1 MIRAAA
7 YCRVSTEKEDQL
19 QSLEN
24 QRSYFERYIGQHPD
38 WTFAGIY
45 ADEGASGTSAARRKG
60 FMRMLQ
66 DASRGRFDL
75 LLTKE
80 ISRFARNTL
89 DSIYYTRNLREMGVG
104 VLFLN
109 DGIYTLDPDA
119 ELRLTIMAGIAQEE
133 SRKTSER
140 VRWGQKRQMEKG
152 VVFGNGVYGYR
163 LSQGALEIDPVT
175 APIVRMIFR
184 LCEKGFGA
192 GGICRELEARGIPSP
207 SGKDVWSPSTVL
219 KLLRNE
225 KYVGAL
231 KQKKEITIDYL
242 SHRKIVNDGR
252 EAFVEIPE
260 HHAPVVD
267 RALFD
272 AVQRALEARG
282 RAAGRRRYSGS
293 YVWSGKVVCAM
304 CGGFLIRR
312 VWNARSPHPKV
323 VWQCARAAKHGSRSA
338 NGCASRPVA
347 QQALEQAFMASLAQA
362 LTESDRKAALA
373 LALAAVC
380 KATGSGEANSR
391 DQLENEIARTK
402 QAGVRLSDLYLQD
415 LLTKEQLAERAERLQ
430 ARQEQLAARLKAF
443 GAWEG
448 ATGGGD
454 RRMEEI
460 RLALEPVLE
469 LRRFEEAF
477 CRRLVR
483 RVCAEADGTLR
494 FDWNV

>member
-7 YCRVSTEKEDQL
+7 YCRVSTEKEEQL

-45 ADEGASGTSAARRKG
+45 ADEGASGTSAARRQG
-60 FMRMLQ
+60 FMRMLR
-66 DASRGRFDL
+66 DAAQGRFDL

-109 DGIYTLDPDA
+109 DGIYTLDADA
-119 ELRLTIMAGIAQEE
+119 ELRLTILAGIAQEE

-163 LSQGALEIDPVT
+163 LSGGVLEIDPAT
-175 APIVRMIFR
+175 APVVRMIFR
-184 LCEKGFGA
+184 LCEKGLGA

-207 SGKDVWSPSTVL
+207 SGNAIWCPSTVL

-225 KYVGAL
+225 KYIGVL
-231 KQKKEITIDYL
+231 KQKKEITTDYL

-272 AVQRALEARG
+272 AVQRELEARG
-282 RAAGRRRYSGS
+282 RAAGERRYSGS
-293 YVWSGKVVCAM
+293 YAWSGKIVCAV
-304 CGGFLIRR
+304 CGSALIRR
-312 VWNARSPHPKV
+312 VWNARSPRPKV
-323 VWQCARAAKHGSRSA
+323 VWQCARAAKHGSRSE
-338 NGCASRPVA
+338 NGCTGRPVA
-347 QQALEQAFMASLAQA
+347 QQALEQGFLSSLAQVMPA
-362 LTESDRKAALA
+362 SDRKAALT
-373 LALAAVC
+373 LALEAIRD
-380 KATGSGEANSR
+380 ATGAGTVDSR
-391 DQLENEIARTK
+391 AWLENEMARGK
-402 QAGVRLSDLYLQD
+402 QAGVRLSDLYLQG
-415 LLTKEQLAERAERLQ
+415 LLTKGQLAARAERLRAQ
-430 ARQEQLAARLKAF
+430 QGRLAARLEAF
-443 GAWEG
+443 DAADAGAAVGKRLE
-448 ATGGGD
+448 AL
-454 RRMEEI
+454 
-460 RLALEPVLE
+460 RLALEPVLG
-469 LRRFEEAF
+469 LQRFEEAL

-483 RVCAEADGTLR
+483 QVRAETDGTLC
-494 FDWNV
+494 FDWNS